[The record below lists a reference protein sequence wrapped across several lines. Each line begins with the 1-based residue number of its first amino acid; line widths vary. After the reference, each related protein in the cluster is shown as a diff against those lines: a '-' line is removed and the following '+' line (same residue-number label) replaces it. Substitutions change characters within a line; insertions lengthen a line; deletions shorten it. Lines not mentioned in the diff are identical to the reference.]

1 MSESQDDI
9 FHSNIPESPPTT
21 KPSEKNPLEPESLSI
36 AEKDPDKPAMSA
48 EIGGILPT
56 TSNYASKAARDPKI
70 GQKPQ
75 NLDEVE
81 PSAWRATF
89 QPPLKTE
96 LDHKNYNRAD
106 QDDGLTLAD
115 MDNIDADWTL
125 VLPDET
131 NRRTSYLLMARAC
144 YDNGSSPF
152 TKYPGLYEI
161 NGKSFRLSDLA
172 AVIRRHTTM
181 RRFAGYWAK
190 TIYSLAI
197 LQNEPPAKW
206 MKKGYSA
213 NTKYAAFD
221 FFAALGSNTTP
232 PPKEIPEIKPSD
244 AEIAANLTAKQIQ
257 LARSTNKLR
266 NLNPE
271 VNGGGLCSPPPVRYS
286 ASSCS

>member
-9 FHSNIPESPPTT
+9 FHSNIDENLPPPKSKQPIGLEAKDLSSNPE
-21 KPSEKNPLEPESLSI
+21 EPEQ
-36 AEKDPDKPAMSA
+36 PDMSA

-56 TSNYASKAARDPKI
+56 TSNYASKPARDPKI
-70 GQKPQ
+70 GQRSQ

-81 PSAWRATF
+81 PSAWKATF

-96 LDHKNYNRAD
+96 LDHKNYSRAD

-125 VLPDET
+125 VLSDEA

-172 AVIRRHTTM
+172 AIIRRHTTM

-271 VNGGGLCSPPPVRYS
+271 VNGGGLCTPTPVRYTTGTC
-286 ASSCS
+286 A